1 MTTTTKQNM
10 IAVSITSKNF
20 VQDSTKDFG
29 GPSKTKDFLAA
40 SEREIVDGMVAF
52 IESTRYVN
60 REEIRPV
67 MVEEMND
74 EGEIALVDS
83 GEVETVTV
91 EVDAFGEV
99 MAGVMAAR
107 IDAVRVNTA
116 GAKLKEAQDEL
127 AILKAQLAALTGQ
140 A

>member
-10 IAVSITSKNF
+10 IAVSLTSKNF

-60 REEIRPV
+60 RSEVVPV

-74 EGEIALVDS
+74 EGEIVLVDS
-83 GEVETVTV
+83 GEVETVSY
-91 EVDAFGEV
+91 EVDAFGEAV
-99 MAGVMAAR
+99 GSVLAAR
-107 IDAVRVNTA
+107 LDAVRVNTA

>member
-29 GPSKTKDFLAA
+29 GPSKTKEFLAA
-40 SEREIVDGMVAF
+40 SEREIVDGMVSF
-52 IESTRYVN
+52 IEATRYVS

-74 EGEIALVDS
+74 AGEIALVDS

-91 EVDAFGEV
+91 EVDSFAET
-99 MAGVMAAR
+99 MAGILAAR
-107 IDAVRVNTA
+107 MDSVRVNTA